1 MKLVTY
7 QSPPSPARVGALVGE
22 SIVDLAAA
30 HAAAGGHAPFPAT
43 MQTLLEAG
51 DAGMALA
58 REALAFAAQHPG
70 TYAAPINTATLL
82 APLPRPGKIICLGR
96 NYAAHAKE
104 GGAEVLEYPI
114 LFIKPATSV
123 IGPGATIVVPPAT
136 AKPDYEAELAVVI
149 GRTCKDV
156 DEAHALAYVAG
167 YTCAND
173 VSARD
178 LQKRTHQ
185 WDQGKML
192 DTFCPLGPALVTAD
206 EIPDPGQLDIKAI
219 LNGEVMQHSTTA
231 LMIFSVAFT
240 ISYISKMATLEPGD
254 IILTGTPDGVGQ
266 ARNPPVFLQNGD
278 TITIEVEK
286 VGSLTNPVRR

>member
-7 QSPPSPARVGALVGE
+7 QTPQSPARVGALQGE
-22 SIVDLAAA
+22 TIVDLSAA
-30 HAAAGGHAPFPAT
+30 HAAAGGHAPFPT
-43 MQTLLEAG
+43 TLQTLLEAG
-51 DAGMALA
+51 EAGLTLA
-58 REALAFAAQHPG
+58 REALAFAARHPG
-70 TYAAPINTATLL
+70 KFETPATGASLL

-96 NYAAHAKE
+96 NYAAHARE
-104 GGAEVLEYPI
+104 GGAEVLDYPI

-123 IGPGATIVVPPAT
+123 IGPGATIVVPPST
-136 AKPDYEAELAVVI
+136 TKPDYEAELAVVI
-149 GRTCKDV
+149 GRVCKDV
-156 DEAHALAYVAG
+156 DEAHALEFVAG
-167 YTCAND
+167 YSCAND

-206 EIPDPGQLDIKAI
+206 EIPDPGQLDIKSI

-231 LMIFSVAFT
+231 LMIFSVPFT
-240 ISYISKMATLEPGD
+240 ISYISKIATLEPGD

-278 TITIEVEK
+278 VITIEVEK
-286 VGSLTNPVRR
+286 VGTLTNSVRR

>member
-7 QSPPSPARVGALVGE
+7 QTPQSSPRVGALQGE
-22 SIVDLAAA
+22 TVIDLAAA
-30 HAAAGGHAPFPAT
+30 HAATGGHSPFPT
-43 MQTLLEAG
+43 TLQTLLEAG
-51 DAGMALA
+51 EAGLALA
-58 REALAFAAQHPG
+58 REALACADQHPG
-70 TYAAPINTATLL
+70 KFSVPNPSATLL

-123 IGPGATIVVPPAT
+123 IGPGATIVVPPST
-136 AKPDYEAELAVVI
+136 SKPDYEAELAVVI

-206 EIPDPGQLDIKAI
+206 EIPDPGQLDIKSV

-231 LMIFSVAFT
+231 LMIFSVPFT
-240 ISYISKMATLEPGD
+240 ISYISKIATLEPGD

-278 TITIEVEK
+278 TISIEIEK
-286 VGSLTNPVRR
+286 VGTLSNPVRR

>member
-7 QSPPSPARVGALVGE
+7 QTPQSSPRVGALQGE
-22 SIVDLAAA
+22 TIVDLAAA
-30 HAAAGGHAPFPAT
+30 HAAAGGHSPFPT
-43 MQTLLEAG
+43 TLQTLLEAG
-51 DAGMALA
+51 EAGLALA
-58 REALAFAAQHPG
+58 REALAHAAQHPG
-70 TYAAPINTATLL
+70 KYSVPNHSTTLL

-123 IGPGATIVVPPAT
+123 IGPGATIVVPPST
-136 AKPDYEAELAVVI
+136 TKPDYEAELAVVI

-156 DEAHALAYVAG
+156 DEDHALAYVAG

-206 EIPDPGQLDIKAI
+206 EIPDPGHLDIKSI

-231 LMIFSVAFT
+231 LMIFSVPFM
-240 ISYISKMATLEPGD
+240 ISYISKIATLEPGD
-254 IILTGTPDGVGQ
+254 ILLTGTPDGVGQ
-266 ARNPPVFLQNGD
+266 ARNPPVFLKDGD
-278 TITIEVEK
+278 TISIEIEK
-286 VGSLTNPVRR
+286 VGTLSNPVQR

>member
-7 QSPPSPARVGALVGE
+7 QTPQSPARVGALQGDTL
-22 SIVDLAAA
+22 IDLSSA
-30 HAAAGGHAPFPAT
+30 HAAVGGHAPFPTT
-43 MQTLLEAG
+43 MQSLLEAG
-51 DAGMALA
+51 EAGLALA
-58 REALAFAAQHPG
+58 REAIAYAENHPG
-70 TYAAPINTATLL
+70 NFEASGATLL
-82 APLPRPGKIICLGR
+82 APVPRPGKIICLGR

-136 AKPDYEAELAVVI
+136 TKPDYEAELAVVI
-149 GRTCKDV
+149 GRICKDV
-156 DEAHALAYVAG
+156 DEAHALEYVAG
-167 YTCAND
+167 YACAND

-206 EIPDPGQLDIKAI
+206 EIPDPGQLDIKSL

-240 ISYISKMATLEPGD
+240 ISYISKIATLEPGD

-266 ARNPPVFLQNGD
+266 ARNPPVFLKNGD

-286 VGSLTNPVRR
+286 VGTLTNRVTR

>member
-7 QSPPSPARVGALVGE
+7 QTSPSPARVGALLGE
-22 SIVDLAAA
+22 TIIDLSAA
-30 HAAAGGHAPFPAT
+30 HAAAGERSPFPTT
-43 MQTLLEAG
+43 MQTLLDAG

-58 REALAFAAQHPG
+58 REALAFSGEQPG
-70 TYAAPINTATLL
+70 KFAVPTSSATLL

-123 IGPGATIVVPPAT
+123 IGPDATIIVPPAT
-136 AKPDYEAELAVVI
+136 TKPDYEAELAVVI
-149 GRTCKDV
+149 GRACKDV
-156 DEAHALAYVAG
+156 DEAHALEYVAG

-192 DTFCPLGPALVTAD
+192 DTFCPLGPALITAD
-206 EIPDPGQLDIKAI
+206 EIPDPGQLDIKSM

-231 LMIFSVAFT
+231 LMIFSVPFT
-240 ISYISKMATLEPGD
+240 ISYISKIATLEPGD

-278 TITIEVEK
+278 TITIEIEK
-286 VGSLTNPVRR
+286 VGTLTNPVRR

>member
-7 QSPPSPARVGALVGE
+7 QTSQSAAQLGALQGE
-22 SIVDLAAA
+22 TLINLSAA
-30 HAAAGGHAPFPAT
+30 HAAAGGHSPFPTT
-43 MQTLLEAG
+43 MLTLLEAG
-51 DAGMALA
+51 AAGMALA
-58 REALAFAAQHPG
+58 REAIAYAEKHPG
-70 TYAAPINTATLL
+70 QFATPAMDATLL

-123 IGPGATIVVPPAT
+123 IGPGATIVVPSST
-136 AKPDYEAELAVVI
+136 TKPDYEAELAVVI
-149 GRTCKDV
+149 GRSCKDV
-156 DEAHALAYVAG
+156 DEAHALEYVAG

-206 EIPDPGQLDIKAI
+206 EVHDPGQLDIKSI
-219 LNGEVMQHSTTA
+219 LNGAVMQHSTTA
-231 LMIFSVAFT
+231 LMIFSVPFT
-240 ISYISKMATLEPGD
+240 ISYISKIATLEPGD

-278 TITIEVEK
+278 SITIEIEG
-286 VGSLTNPVRR
+286 VGTLTNPVRR

>member
-7 QSPPSPARVGALVGE
+7 QTSQSPARVGALHGE
-22 SIVDLAAA
+22 TVVDLAAA
-30 HAAAGGHAPFPAT
+30 HAAAGGHSSFPT
-43 MQTLLEAG
+43 TLQSLLEAG

-58 REALAFAAQHPG
+58 REALAFAVRHPDK
-70 TYAAPINTATLL
+70 YAAPVNTTTLL

-114 LFIKPATSV
+114 LFFRPATSV
-123 IGPGATIVVPPAT
+123 IGPGAAIVVPSAT
-136 AKPDYEAELAVVI
+136 TKPDYEAELAVVI

-156 DEAHALAYVAG
+156 DEAHALEYVAG

-206 EIPDPGQLDIKAI
+206 EIPDPGQLDIKSI

-231 LMIFSVAFT
+231 LMIFSVPFT
-240 ISYISKMATLEPGD
+240 ISYISKIATLEAGD

-286 VGSLTNPVRR
+286 VGTLTNRVTR

>member
-7 QSPPSPARVGALVGE
+7 QTPQSTPRVGALRGE
-22 SIVDLAAA
+22 TVVDLAAA
-30 HAAAGGHAPFPAT
+30 HAAAGGHSPFPT
-43 MQTLLEAG
+43 TLQTLLEAG
-51 DAGMALA
+51 EAGLALT
-58 REALAFAAQHPG
+58 REALAYARLHPG
-70 TYAAPINTATLL
+70 TYDLPMGSATLL

-96 NYAAHAKE
+96 NYAAHARE

-123 IGPGATIVVPPAT
+123 IGPGATIVVPPST
-136 AKPDYEAELAVVI
+136 TKPDYEAELAVII
-149 GRTCKDV
+149 GRTCKAV
-156 DEAHALAYVAG
+156 DEANALAYVAG

-206 EIPDPGQLDIKAI
+206 EIPDPGQLDIKSV

-231 LMIFSVAFT
+231 LMIFSVPFT
-240 ISYISKMATLEPGD
+240 ISYISKIATLEPGD

-278 TITIEVEK
+278 TITIEIEK
-286 VGSLTNPVRR
+286 VGTLTNPVKR